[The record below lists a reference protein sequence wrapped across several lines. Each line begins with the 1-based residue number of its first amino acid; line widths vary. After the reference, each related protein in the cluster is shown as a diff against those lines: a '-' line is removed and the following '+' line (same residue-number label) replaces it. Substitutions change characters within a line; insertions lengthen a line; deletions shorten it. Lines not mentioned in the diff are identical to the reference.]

1 MSLLIDGVCKLKAI
15 VLDKDYGSV
24 TDEELA
30 TVQAAYNAAGIDFA
44 IMDYKVVAAQKK
56 EPTEDEIIANCK
68 DAEIILG
75 VGNPPVTRKV
85 MEALPKLKFVQR
97 FGAGVDSIDL
107 NAAAEL
113 GVIVLNLPGFCVKE
127 LADVATA
134 MIMGLIRNTAYYDR
148 EIRKGNW
155 PKCKYLLPPDVR
167 ELTLGLYGFGM
178 AGRHLHDIFHNGF
191 GTKVIANDPYVSDAV
206 KAQYPDVEF
215 VSFDELVT
223 RSDIISIH
231 VILTPETTHVF
242 NKEVF
247 KKMKNTSM
255 IINTSR
261 GPVIDN
267 DDLAW
272 ALETGEIRYAGL
284 DTVEKEPLPDDDPL
298 KKLDNIII
306 NPHCGSYGVGS
317 KKTQIRMV
325 CELVPGAVKTGKLPV
340 LCVADKTV
348 TGKISDLEF
357 V

>member
-1 MSLLIDGVCKLKAI
+1 MKAI
-15 VLDKDYGSV
+15 VVDKDYGSV
-24 TDEELA
+24 TAEELER
-30 TVQAAYNAAGIDFA
+30 VSAAYAEAGIELA
-44 IMDYKVVAAQKK
+44 QLDYEVLAERQK
-56 EPTEDEIIANCK
+56 EPSEEEIISGCQ
-68 DAEIILG
+68 DAQIILAT
-75 VGNPPVTRKV
+75 GNPPITRKV

-97 FGAGVDSIDL
+97 FGAGVNSIDL
-107 NAAAEL
+107 ESAADL
-113 GVIVLNLPGFCVKE
+113 GVIVLNLPGFCAKE

-148 EIRKGNW
+148 EVRKGNW

-167 ELTLGLYGFGM
+167 ELTLGLFGFGL

-191 GTKVIANDPYVSDAV
+191 GTKVIACDPYVGDEI
-206 KAQYPDVEF
+206 KTQYPDVKF
-215 VSFDELVT
+215 VGFDELV
-223 RSDIISIH
+223 RESDIISIH

-247 KKMKNTSM
+247 RKMKNTAM

-284 DTVEKEPLPDDDPL
+284 DTVEHEPLPENDPF
-298 KKLDNIII
+298 KTLDNIIV

-317 KKTQIRMV
+317 KKTQIDMV
-325 CELVPGAVKTGKLPV
+325 CQLVPEAVRTAKLPAR
-340 LCVADKTV
+340 CVADKRV
-348 TGKISDLEF
+348 LSHNTGYEF
-357 V
+357 I